1 MTWEAHLGF
10 LFLLAFTDQCHVTAT
25 VSGCRLPCPSVF
37 RQIILSATKIFSKHC
52 FHGTRSKACISS
64 LNLQTIWNFHFLRG
78 PYWFTEKSNVAK
90 GNQEGPSVLGG
101 GGREEA
107 ESNPLSKPLQEW
119 PGQWPK
125 TPRLGTWAKKK
136 PLVPLV
142 DKRLMKAWRTS
153 EKWQSESQRLLNR
166 STDVTKVPSKATAI
180 PVTIVKNE
188 FKIQNFRNW
197 GCAVS
202 VPFWILYW
210 APQNL
215 LCCCHGTIVL
225 IVNGVKW
232 SPKVC
237 LSLLVKWAIRA
248 HKNSPVVFKTATSF
262 LVSWD
267 QIWIWATTL
276 LALRYWASVQCG
288 RVASLTEWGQ
298 HRCVIHAVIHSWYT
312 WKVPPKNGCLIRLT
326 VCEPWIRTEEGHL

>member
-25 VSGCRLPCPSVF
+25 SSGCRLPCPSVF

-64 LNLQTIWNFHFLRG
+64 HNLQTIWNFHFLRG

-90 GNQEGPSVLGG
+90 GNQKGPRVLGG

-107 ESNPLSKPLQEW
+107 ESSPLSRPLQEW

-153 EKWQSESQRLLNR
+153 EKWRSESQRLLNG

-180 PVTIVKNE
+180 PVTIVKMNLKFRILEIGTVLCLYHSE
-188 FKIQNFRNW
+188 FFTGPLRI
-197 GCAVS
+197 CYAVVM
-202 VPFWILYW
+202 VP
-210 APQNL
+210 Q
-215 LCCCHGTIVL
+215 
-225 IVNGVKW
+225 
-232 SPKVC
+232 
-237 LSLLVKWAIRA
+237 
-248 HKNSPVVFKTATSF
+248 
-262 LVSWD
+262 SW
-267 QIWIWATTL
+267 
-276 LALRYWASVQCG
+276 
-288 RVASLTEWGQ
+288 
-298 HRCVIHAVIHSWYT
+298 
-312 WKVPPKNGCLIRLT
+312 
-326 VCEPWIRTEEGHL
+326 